1 VNVGRAS
8 ERGSIGNLDT
18 KRTILGSDEK
28 IGFGSS
34 GLESMDLENASA
46 EDIIASVEK
55 MIKNEETK
63 NT

>member
-1 VNVGRAS
+1 
-8 ERGSIGNLDT
+8 
-18 KRTILGSDEK
+18 
-28 IGFGSS
+28 
-34 GLESMDLENASA
+34 MDLENASA